1 MAPTEVVCVDEVREM
16 AAELVVIV
24 VVEAF
29 HRCILD
35 GAVHPF
41 DLVAIQENDPPA
53 AVENSHSGLLLRC
66 HGLLT
71 LV

>member
-1 MAPTEVVCVDEVREM
+1 MCVDEVREL
-16 AAELVVIV
+16 AAELVVVV

-29 HRCILD
+29 HRRILD
-35 GAVHPF
+35 GAVCPF
-41 DLVAIQENDPPA
+41 DLVAIQENDPPG
-53 AVENSHSGLLLRC
+53 AVENSDSGLLLRF